1 MFKVLEPSMQEL
13 QEFKLFSHEDQFLHY
28 GC

>member
-13 QEFKLFSHEDQFLHY
+13 DELNLFSHEDQFLHY
-28 GC
+28 GF